1 MAGISKHGVTLL
13 KLCVIFLTFFHNFG
27 YAQSLDAPE
36 RVNANEEFTISF
48 ELEGEDISKNAST
61 FSFEFFTTPRI
72 EIKQGPTISKSTS
85 ISIMNGKRTVSYST
99 KFTYVAFAVE
109 SGPFVV
115 DSIRLN
121 CPSNNLSKIR
131 TSEPPQT
138 NNAITTD
145 LPKEN
150 KAISSIGRRTD
161 NLDVHKYISK
171 SGVVS
176 NITGWCYNVTTDKWS
191 GNKGFIHS
199 IKGVGSPAL
208 VSPVCYSLQM
218 CKYSDANRNCYVL
231 KWKGVSS
238 LDLSSY
244 KYFIFSEDQYKA
256 FCSLTSNGVL
266 EEVGYTIPFDR
277 PTSDNQEIKEVLDI
291 HSLVKFAARMDDG
304 NVVRFN
310 FDEYDRT
317 ISKTNDGI
325 VDFSV
330 ESDKY
335 TMQGYF
341 EVTFS
346 DWKILFK

>member
-1 MAGISKHGVTLL
+1 M
-13 KLCVIFLTFFHNFG
+13 
-27 YAQSLDAPE
+27 
-36 RVNANEEFTISF
+36 
-48 ELEGEDISKNAST
+48 
-61 FSFEFFTTPRI
+61 
-72 EIKQGPTISKSTS
+72 
-85 ISIMNGKRTVSYST
+85 
-99 KFTYVAFAVE
+99 
-109 SGPFVV
+109 
-115 DSIRLN
+115 
-121 CPSNNLSKIR
+121 
-131 TSEPPQT
+131 
-138 NNAITTD
+138 
-145 LPKEN
+145 
-150 KAISSIGRRTD
+150 
-161 NLDVHKYISK
+161 HKYISK

-291 HSLVKFAARMDDG
+291 HSLVKFAARLDDG

-310 FDEYDRT
+310 FDEQGRT